1 MGFSCYR
8 LSNWTLNRGDFMSLA
23 DGIIL
28 LIVLVIVISII
39 YRMIKKKDESICANC
54 AYAKGCNEDCSPKKK
69 TIS

>member
-1 MGFSCYR
+1 
-8 LSNWTLNRGDFMSLA
+8 MSLA

-54 AYAKGCNEDCSPKKK
+54 AYAKGCNDDCSPKKK
-69 TIS
+69 TISP